1 MNIITKA
8 TPNKPKL
15 LVYGLS
21 GSGKSSLAAQLDK
34 PLFIDVEGGL
44 NFLDVARTETLDM
57 WTDIVSVFIDLHK
70 RKDEYL
76 KQYHTIVIDSID
88 WLVRRV
94 IEQASKTRYKDEK
107 GVVHKNLEATL
118 NKAGGGYGNGKQ
130 ILENEI
136 RSRLIPALQLLN
148 NDGFGICLI
157 AHADR
162 KDVMESDG
170 TSFERIVPK
179 IETNTMNI
187 FVEWVDNLFY
197 LRKEA
202 DGKRVLVLESDDVVL
217 AKNRLGVHGEVDL
230 SVVSINDILTLKKG
244 ENE

>member
-15 LVYGLS
+15 MCYGIA
-21 GSGKSSLAAQLDK
+21 GSGKSTLASQLDK
-34 PLFIDVEGGL
+34 PLFIDIEGGL
-44 NFLDVARTETLDM
+44 NFLDVARTETLDL
-57 WTDIVSVFIDLHK
+57 WTDIVKVFIDLH
-70 RKDEYL
+70 RQKDEYL

-94 IEQASKTRYKDEK
+94 IEQASKTRYKDDQ

-130 ILENEI
+130 MLENEI
-136 RSRLIPALQLLN
+136 RSRLIPALQALN

-217 AKNRLGVHGEVDL
+217 AKNRLGKTGTVDL
-230 SVVSINDILTLKKG
+230 SVTSINDVLTLEEK
-244 ENE
+244 

>member
-21 GSGKSSLAAQLDK
+21 GCGKSTLASQLDK
-34 PLFIDVEGGL
+34 PLFIDIEGGL
-44 NFLDVARTETLDM
+44 NFLDVPRTETMEMYL
-57 WTDIVSVFIDLHK
+57 DIVKLFIELHQK
-70 RKDEYL
+70 REEYL
-76 KQYHTIVIDSID
+76 KNYHTIVIDSID

-94 IEQASKTRYKDEK
+94 IEQASKTRYKDEH
-107 GVVHKNLEATL
+107 GTVHKNLEATL

-130 ILENEI
+130 MLENEI
-136 RSRLIPALQLLN
+136 RSRLIPALQMLN

-197 LRKEA
+197 LRKES

-217 AKNRLGVHGEVDL
+217 AKNRLGRHGEVDL
-230 SVVSINDILTLKKG
+230 STTSINDVLTLEEK
-244 ENE
+244 

>member
-1 MNIITKA
+1 MKIITQA

-15 LVYGLS
+15 MLYAIAGA
-21 GSGKSSLAAQLDK
+21 GKSTLASQLEK

-44 NFLDVARTETLDM
+44 NFLNVARTETMD
-57 WTDIVSVFIDLHK
+57 TYVDIIQALVGIHRD
-70 RKDEYL
+70 KDNFL
-76 KQYHTIVIDSID
+76 KQYKTIVIDSID

-107 GVVHKNLEATL
+107 GVLHKNLEATL

-130 ILENEI
+130 MLENEI
-136 RSRLIPALQLLN
+136 RSRLIPTLQVLN

-179 IETNTMNI
+179 IEVNTMNI

-217 AKNRLGVHGEVDL
+217 AKNRLGRHGEVDL
-230 SVVSINDILTLKKG
+230 STTNINDVLTLEEK
-244 ENE
+244 